1 MARVCIDGFNISLT
15 TGSGIATYARNLV
28 RALDGLGHETQLLFS
43 STRRP
48 GKDDLLNEVAL
59 FDAGPAPRPPGLLD
73 NITDWMG
80 PLYVNGRAVPLSGR
94 VEFRQFEN
102 RVPSV
107 DTLWADRDVFHP
119 ANRRFS
125 KFRLFT
131 PVTLGPRRA
140 TDVMHWT
147 CPLPMFETR
156 AANIYTIH
164 DMVPVRL
171 PFATLDNKRT
181 FLRLTR
187 RLARRAD
194 LIVTV
199 SEASRRDI
207 LELLPIDED
216 RVVNTYQSVEIPP
229 SLLAAS
235 DEDIERQL
243 ASVFRL
249 GFKDYFLFFG
259 VMEPKKNLP
268 RIVEAY
274 LASGAKAPLVIV
286 SATGWARGDDMDNFL
301 EDVLEPPKPGERPR
315 WPRRKVLRYNY
326 LPFRML
332 LTLIRGARATLF
344 PSLYEGFGLPVLES
358 MLLGTPVLTSGAG
371 SLPEVAGDAAL
382 VVDAYDAGAIRDGI
396 RALDQDEDLRNDLI
410 ARGRLRVA
418 EFTMEKYQ
426 QRLAAAYAK
435 VA

>member
-1 MARVCIDGFNISLT
+1 MARVCVDGFNISLT

-43 STRRP
+43 STRTP
-48 GKDDLLNEVAL
+48 GDDDLMNEVAL
-59 FDAGPAPRPPGLLD
+59 FDVGTAPE
-73 NITDWMG
+73 TG
-80 PLYVNGRAVPLSGR
+80 PLGQVAQWLLPMRVGARAVPLTGR
-94 VEFRQFEN
+94 VELRQFEN
-102 RVPSV
+102 RIPRV

-125 KFRLFT
+125 RLGAFT
-131 PVTLGPRRA
+131 PVTLGDRRA
-140 TDVMHWT
+140 TDLMHWT
-147 CPLPMFETR
+147 APLPMYETR
-156 AANIYTIH
+156 AANVYTIH
-164 DMVPVRL
+164 DMVPIRL
-171 PFATLDNKRT
+171 PFATLDNKRK

-199 SEASRRDI
+199 SEASRQDI
-207 LELLPIDED
+207 LKLLPIDER

-229 SLLAAS
+229 SLLAAT
-235 DEDIERQL
+235 DVEIERQL

-286 SATGWARGDDMDNFL
+286 SATGWSRGDDMDKFL
-301 EDVLEPPKPGERPR
+301 EDVLEPPRPGERPR

-332 LTLIRGARATLF
+332 LTLIRGAKATLF

-358 MLLGTPVLTSGAG
+358 MLLGTPVLTSTAG
-371 SLPEVAGDAAL
+371 SLPEVAGDGAL
-382 VVDAYDAGAIRDGI
+382 IVDPYDSGAIRAGI
-396 RALDQDEDLRNDLI
+396 QALDQDEDLRNDLI
-410 ARGRLRVA
+410 GRGRTRVT

-426 QRLAAAYAK
+426 QRLAAAYAT